1 MIGCFFIYRQT
12 FRRERTREIE
22 RWQATEAI
30 SESED
35 RFRSLF
41 ERNAAIMLMID
52 PDTGNIVQANKAAE
66 DFYGWTIE
74 ELINMR
80 IQEINSL
87 PPEEVMNEMNKT
99 VSLGSIH
106 LVFRHRRA
114 DNSIQDVDVFS
125 CKIQI
130 KGKTFLYSIIHDIT
144 ERKQAEKKIN
154 ELNRDFISLLENT
167 SDFIYFK
174 DENCRYRFCSQAVA
188 DITGH
193 ASWRD
198 MIGKHILEVFPEETA
213 QIYYEEDFPIFREGK
228 SILNKVNPFY
238 DKLGNKGWVSTN
250 KWPLFNREGKVVGLL
265 GISRDIT
272 EFIQIQEYLRIN
284 EERLALAMKATQDA
298 IWDWDL
304 INNAMYYSPICRQLI
319 GYRENELKP
328 DVDLWRRLMHPDDL
342 ERVSRIIE
350 DAIAK
355 ETSFVVEAR
364 FLHKDGH
371 YVPILTR
378 GFILRDNDNK
388 AIRVSGTNTDLTKQK
403 EIEAE
408 RTRWEQQRLQIQKA
422 ESLNRMAGAIAH
434 HFNNQLYVVIG
445 NLELVMNDLPL
456 GSDESERLIDAMKAS
471 HRAADVSRLMLTYLG
486 QTPGKLELQYLS
498 ETCHKGLLMLQGII
512 PKNVLMEPL
521 YPFPGPTIRANMSQ
535 MHQIITNLATNA
547 WESISDNKGTITPS
561 VKTVL
566 SADISLSHVFPI
578 NWRPKETLYACL
590 EVADTGSG
598 ITNEEIEKVF
608 DPFFTTKFVG
618 RGLGLAVVLGVVS
631 AHGGGITVESEVSR
645 GSIFRVFLPVSAEA
659 VSVSLEVEKATQ
671 MIESGTVLVID
682 DEPDVRRMAKAMLSR
697 IGFTVLEAADGVE
710 VMEIFSQHQDHIRCV
725 LSDLTMPRMDGWE
738 TLAALRKL
746 SPDIPVILSSGY
758 DVAQVMAE
766 EHPDHPN
773 AFLGKPYQLKE
784 LRETITRV
792 LSVPVHL

>member
-547 WESISDNKGTITPS
+547 WESISDNKGTITLS

-659 VSVSLEVEKATQ
+659 VSVSLEAEKTAQ
-671 MIESGTVLVID
+671 IIESGSVLVIED
-682 DEPDVRRMAKAMLSR
+682 DPDVRHMAKAMLTR
-697 IGFTVLEAADGVE
+697 IGFTVLEATDGVE
-710 VMEIFSQHQDHIRCV
+710 AMEIFTQHQDHIRCV

-758 DVAQVMAE
+758 DEAQVMAD
-766 EHPDHPN
+766 EHTERPN
-773 AFLGKPYQLKE
+773 AFLGKPYQLKG
-784 LRETITRV
+784 LRETISRV
-792 LSVPVHL
+792 LSAPVQV